1 MKKNYPILVL
11 ITISMLVLTVSY
23 ILISKPAVTTAPT
36 YGYEIVN
43 TYQHDTSAFTEGL
56 VYDSGY
62 LYESTGLYGSS
73 TLRRVDLETGTV
85 LKSLALPNQY
95 FGEGAAVIGDEIIQL
110 TWRSNVGFVYNKES
124 FSLINEFNYPT
135 EGWGLTYDGSR
146 FIMSDGSANLYF
158 LDPTTFAR
166 VGQITVLDMN
176 PVSNL
181 NELEY
186 VKGKVYANVFGEDK
200 IAVIDPKTGKVDAW
214 IDLSSLPGPKTIPDD
229 VLNGI
234 AYDSVSDR
242 LFVTGKMWPNLY
254 EIKLKS
260 TG

>member
-1 MKKNYPILVL
+1 MKKTYPILIL
-11 ITISMLVLTVSY
+11 ITVSILVLTVTY
-23 ILISKPAVTTAPT
+23 ILITRQAATTAPT

-43 TYQHDTSAFTEGL
+43 TYPHDTGAFTEGL
-56 VYDSGY
+56 VYDGGY

-95 FGEGAAVIGDEIIQL
+95 FGEGLAVIGDEIIQL

-124 FSLINEFNYPT
+124 FALIREFTYPS

-146 FIMSDGSANLYF
+146 LIMSDGSSNLYF

-166 VGQITVLDMN
+166 LGQITVFDMN

-186 VKGKVYANVFGEDK
+186 IKGKVYANVFGEDK
-200 IAVIDPKTGKVDAW
+200 IAVIDPKTGKVEAW
-214 IDLSSLPGPKTIPDD
+214 IDLSSLPGPKSIPDD